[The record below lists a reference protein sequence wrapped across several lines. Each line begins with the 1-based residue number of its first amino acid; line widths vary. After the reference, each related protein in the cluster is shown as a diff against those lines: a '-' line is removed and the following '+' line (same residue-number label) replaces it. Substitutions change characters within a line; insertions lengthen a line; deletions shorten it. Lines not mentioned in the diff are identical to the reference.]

1 MVVGCKNDD
10 EKQNAKVNEIST
22 KVETQTVSA
31 EGTKNQNETKDTLNE
46 KTDKIKNA
54 AGDLVTAIQDTAS
67 PVVEKTKDKA
77 EELVETVKES
87 ATPLIE
93 NGLDATAKITEK
105 ATEIVKSIGEAAEG
119 SAPTSILVLENKKG
133 NISFSHKTHIDS
145 VACAKCHGAE
155 APGPIALGKKNGH
168 DLCQGCHKENN
179 AGPTKCGDCHEKKS
193 AAAVEGC

>member
-1 MVVGCKNDD
+1 MVVGCKND
-10 EKQNAKVNEIST
+10 EKKQNAKVDEIST
-22 KVETQTVSA
+22 KVETQTVPS
-31 EGTKNQNETKDTLNE
+31 EETENQNDTNNTLNE

-54 AGDLVTAIQDTAS
+54 AGDLVTAIQDTAL

-87 ATPLIE
+87 AAPLIE
-93 NGLDATAKITEK
+93 NGLDATTKITEK
-105 ATEIVKSIGEAAEG
+105 ATEIIKSIGEEAGG

-145 VACAKCHGAE
+145 VECAKCHGTE
-155 APGPIALGKKNGH
+155 APGLIALGKKNGH

-179 AGPTKCGDCHEKKS
+179 AGPTKCGDCHEKKP